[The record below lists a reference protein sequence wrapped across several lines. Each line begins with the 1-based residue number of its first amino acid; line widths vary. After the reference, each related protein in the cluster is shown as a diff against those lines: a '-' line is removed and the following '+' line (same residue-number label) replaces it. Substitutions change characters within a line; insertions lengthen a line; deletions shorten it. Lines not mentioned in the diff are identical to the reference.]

1 VLCAAI
7 FGIGLPGAPRR
18 QKALQNQHRRHLV
31 HHFAM
36 LGPRTPGGVQMP
48 VGLGGR
54 EPLVPQVHRQAE
66 LLPHPGPKGLRF
78 QRLGAHI
85 ARHIQRIAHHNLSAA
100 KAAQQAAKRLHILLA
115 IAAHQ
120 REHGLR
126 RQPQLIAHGHAYAA
140 VAHIEGHDAALSSGV
155 LGWLGHTASLERMP
169 TSFALFAPYTPGRES
184 NQITIQRVIPLRKF
198 FSLLLFVV
206 LAAAGY
212 AAYVALVPEGPSS
225 PVLVTI
231 APGTPTLGIG
241 RQLEQKGLIR
251 SRWALEAMHLA
262 KGGTLKAGVYR
273 FDHPATLSEVFGRL
287 RRGDVY
293 TISVTIPEGS
303 NIFDIA
309 HRLAQKK
316 LATEQGFLAVAE
328 HDTQLISDLDPQ
340 APSLEGYLFPDTYK
354 ITPGTAPEAIAATMV
369 AQFRVEAAKLGL
381 GKATVFPSPDADQQT
396 SPETGADPASVA
408 DASSASASQAPR
420 SLHEIVTIA
429 SLVERETPI
438 PSERPLVASVFY
450 NRLAQQMPLMTDP
463 SVIYAALL
471 QNHYRG
477 AIYESDLKSDSPY
490 NTYTHAGLPP
500 GPVCNPGLAS
510 LRAAMHPAQT
520 NYLYFVAASADP
532 SGHSRFSATLAQH
545 DKNVQAYRRAV
556 RQAQRR

>member
-1 VLCAAI
+1 LRKL
-7 FGIGLPGAPRR
+7 F
-18 QKALQNQHRRHLV
+18 
-31 HHFAM
+31 
-36 LGPRTPGGVQMP
+36 
-48 VGLGGR
+48 
-54 EPLVPQVHRQAE
+54 
-66 LLPHPGPKGLRF
+66 LLF
-78 QRLGAHI
+78 
-85 ARHIQRIAHHNLSAA
+85 
-100 KAAQQAAKRLHILLA
+100 LLA
-115 IAAHQ
+115 
-120 REHGLR
+120 
-126 RQPQLIAHGHAYAA
+126 
-140 VAHIEGHDAALSSGV
+140 
-155 LGWLGHTASLERMP
+155 
-169 TSFALFAPYTPGRES
+169 
-184 NQITIQRVIPLRKF
+184 
-198 FSLLLFVV
+198 V

-212 AAYVALVPEGPSS
+212 GAYVVLVPAGPSS
-225 PVLVTI
+225 PVLVTL

-241 RQLEQKGLIR
+241 RQLEQKGIIR

-273 FDHPATLSEVFGRL
+273 FDHPAALAEVYSRL

-293 TISVTIPEGS
+293 TVSVTIPEGS

-309 HRLAQKK
+309 HRLAERK
-316 LATEQGFLAVAE
+316 LATEQGFLTVAE
-328 HDTQLISDLDPQ
+328 HDTQLVSDLDPQ

-354 ITPGTAPEAIAATMV
+354 FTPGTSPEQIAAAMV
-369 AQFRVEAAKLGL
+369 AQFRVEAARLDL
-381 GKATVFPSPDADQQT
+381 QQAASLPSPAPQPD
-396 SPETGADPASVA
+396 SSPASQDSA
-408 DASSASASQAPR
+408 ASPQTPR

-450 NRLAQQMPLMTDP
+450 NRLARQMPLMTDP
-463 SVIYAALL
+463 SVIYAAML
-471 QNHYRG
+471 QHHYRG
-477 AIYESDLKSDSPY
+477 TIYESDLKSGSPY

>member
-1 VLCAAI
+1 
-7 FGIGLPGAPRR
+7 
-18 QKALQNQHRRHLV
+18 
-31 HHFAM
+31 
-36 LGPRTPGGVQMP
+36 
-48 VGLGGR
+48 
-54 EPLVPQVHRQAE
+54 
-66 LLPHPGPKGLRF
+66 
-78 QRLGAHI
+78 
-85 ARHIQRIAHHNLSAA
+85 
-100 KAAQQAAKRLHILLA
+100 
-115 IAAHQ
+115 
-120 REHGLR
+120 
-126 RQPQLIAHGHAYAA
+126 
-140 VAHIEGHDAALSSGV
+140 
-155 LGWLGHTASLERMP
+155 
-169 TSFALFAPYTPGRES
+169 
-184 NQITIQRVIPLRKF
+184 LRKLF
-198 FSLLLFVV
+198 QLFLLVV
-206 LAAAGY
+206 LAAGGY
-212 AAYVALVPEGPSS
+212 GAYVVLTPVGPSS

-262 KGGTLKAGVYR
+262 RGGALKAGGYR
-273 FDHPATLSEVFGRL
+273 FDHPAPLTEVYRRL
-287 RRGDVY
+287 RLGDVY
-293 TISVTIPEGS
+293 TVSVTIPEGS

-309 HRLAQKK
+309 RKLAEKK
-316 LATEQGFLAVAE
+316 LATEQGFLTVAE
-328 HDTQLISDLDPQ
+328 HDTQLVSDLDPQ

-354 ITPGTAPEAIAATMV
+354 FSPGVSPEQIAAAMV
-369 AQFRVEAAKLGL
+369 AQFRAEAAKLGL
-381 GKATVFPSPDADQQT
+381 DKVASLPASADQT
-396 SPETGADPASVA
+396 TP
-408 DASSASASQAPR
+408 
-420 SLHEIVTIA
+420 SLHEIVTLA

-471 QNHYRG
+471 KNHYRG

-500 GPVCNPGLAS
+500 GPVCNPGVAS

>member
-1 VLCAAI
+1 
-7 FGIGLPGAPRR
+7 
-18 QKALQNQHRRHLV
+18 
-31 HHFAM
+31 
-36 LGPRTPGGVQMP
+36 
-48 VGLGGR
+48 
-54 EPLVPQVHRQAE
+54 
-66 LLPHPGPKGLRF
+66 
-78 QRLGAHI
+78 
-85 ARHIQRIAHHNLSAA
+85 
-100 KAAQQAAKRLHILLA
+100 
-115 IAAHQ
+115 
-120 REHGLR
+120 
-126 RQPQLIAHGHAYAA
+126 
-140 VAHIEGHDAALSSGV
+140 
-155 LGWLGHTASLERMP
+155 
-169 TSFALFAPYTPGRES
+169 
-184 NQITIQRVIPLRKF
+184 LRKLF
-198 FSLLLFVV
+198 QFLLLVI

-212 AAYVALVPEGPSS
+212 AAYVVLTPVGPSS
-225 PVLVTI
+225 PELVTI
-231 APGTPTLGIG
+231 APGTPTLAIG
-241 RQLEQKGLIR
+241 QELVEKGLIR

-262 KGGTLKAGVYR
+262 KGGALKAGVYR
-273 FDHPATLSEVFGRL
+273 FDHPAPLTEVYRRL

-309 HRLAQKK
+309 QRLAAKK
-316 LATEQGFLAVAE
+316 LATEQGFLTVAE
-328 HDTQLISDLDPQ
+328 HDTQLVSDLDPQ

-354 ITPGTAPEAIAATMV
+354 FSPGISPEHIAAAMV
-369 AQFRVEAAKLGL
+369 AQFRTEAAKLGL
-381 GKATVFPSPDADQQT
+381 EKMASL
-396 SPETGADPASVA
+396 PAST
-408 DASSASASQAPR
+408 DQTTP
-420 SLHEIVTIA
+420 SLHEIVVIA

-471 QNHYRG
+471 QHRYRG

-510 LRAAMHPAQT
+510 LRAAMHPAHT
-520 NYLYFVAASADP
+520 DYLYFVAASADP